1 LTTWKIRLVLILVKH
16 LLAAARNDVAFVE
29 SVFPFKEKKP
39 HFTVA
44 HWNHFTSSLEGN
56 CYNRCSRAIDV
67 DTVDLLSLEKD
78 QNGRQHL
85 PSGYVRGR
93 G

>member
-1 LTTWKIRLVLILVKH
+1 MLILVKH

-44 HWNHFTSSLEGN
+44 HWNLFTGSLEGK
-56 CYNRCSRAIDV
+56 CYNRSSRAMNV
-67 DTVDLLSLEKD
+67 DAVDLFSLEKD

-85 PSGYVRGR
+85 VFFQER
-93 G
+93 